1 MELNHQAFEAA
12 RAAAR
17 NEKGEMPPCPF
28 CQVPRVERSTYLR
41 CLQCGINWLLEES
54 HLPNY
59 LNRNPAA
66 ARSEAAAAARPPAK
80 ESK

>member
-1 MELNHQAFEAA
+1 MELNHQAFEAE

-17 NEKGEMPPCPF
+17 SEAGTMPPCPF
-28 CQVPRVERSTYLR
+28 CQTPRVERTNYLR
-41 CLQCGINWLLEES
+41 CNPCGINWLLEES

-66 ARSEAAAAARPPAK
+66 CRSEASAAAAPRK
-80 ESK
+80 EPKP